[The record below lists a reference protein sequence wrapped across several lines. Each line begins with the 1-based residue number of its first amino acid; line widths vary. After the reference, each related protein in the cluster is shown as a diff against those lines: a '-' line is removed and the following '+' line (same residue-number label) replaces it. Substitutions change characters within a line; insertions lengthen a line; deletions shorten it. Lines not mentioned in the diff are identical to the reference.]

1 MGLFEDLKG
10 QIRRVILG
18 QGRSFSQKRRHS
30 RILCAIPVVLVG
42 DNTSTLR
49 GRVLDLS
56 LEGARVEVA
65 GLGKAP
71 LKVGQS
77 LVMSLAKANLG
88 EREGE
93 APVRVRWVRK
103 STQGWEVGLH
113 LQEVQA
119 QSWVPRLLS
128 ECGLS
133 EEAFLTRRS
142 QARKPLQQK
151 GRVLLGGNHTVPV
164 DLIDLSLGGASV
176 VSAKALAR
184 FLPVR
189 LDLELAG
196 KPISFSAQVAY
207 VRPHSEPRANA
218 DRLWLCGL
226 RFEDLNQ
233 AQAYLL
239 GRELVRSR
247 P

>member
-10 QIRRVILG
+10 QIRRVMLG

-30 RILCAIPVVLVG
+30 RVLCAIPVVLVG
-42 DNTSTLR
+42 DKSTIR
-49 GRVLDLS
+49 GKVLDLS

-71 LKVGQS
+71 LKAGQS
-77 LVMSLAKANLG
+77 LFMSLAKASLG

-93 APVRVRWVRK
+93 AAVRVRWVRQ

-113 LQEVQA
+113 LQGVQT

-133 EEAFLTRRS
+133 EEAFLTRRA
-142 QARKPLQQK
+142 QARKPLKQK
-151 GRVLLGGNHTVPV
+151 GRVILGGNHVVPV

-176 VSAKALAR
+176 VSTKALAR
-184 FLPVR
+184 FMPVR
-189 LDLELAG
+189 LELELAG
-196 KPISFSAQVAY
+196 KTISFSAQVAY
-207 VRPHSEPRANA
+207 VRLHSEPRANA

-226 RFEDLNQ
+226 RFEDLSQ
-233 AQAYLL
+233 AQADLL

-247 P
+247 S